1 MFSSIRVRLT
11 LWYIGTVGVLIL
23 IFAFILYL
31 SLKKTMERSIDISL
45 HTVGEEI
52 EHALLK
58 NPYERWEEILDKE
71 REEELPIRLMYIQI
85 LEISENGK
93 PKIVVKSKT
102 LEENSVPSSQNVFT
116 EAMKGMTSYETVTAK
131 DISEYPLRVITLPVK
146 GNTAAPYIVQ
156 IGTPL
161 KEIINTLR
169 KLFILLLM
177 SGPILLILSSFGGY
191 FLVRKA
197 FSPVKKIIEAA
208 KKITAEDLSHRIES
222 IGSKDEIGE
231 LAETFNDMIS
241 RIERSF
247 KQIKQFSSDT
257 SHELKT
263 PLAAIRGEI
272 EVALRKE
279 RGREEYKKILKSA
292 LEEIDKLQKI
302 IDNLLLLAQ
311 VDSQNIKLSF
321 KEIQLDEILLEAF
334 EEIETLAKKKKLSLI
349 LKRIDQAGMKGDEIL
364 IKRLFV
370 NLIDNAIKYTQEGG
384 KVEIALE
391 KEGDSAKFTVE
402 DTGIGIPP
410 NKAPYIFD
418 RFYRIDKARSRET
431 GGCGLGLALA
441 KWIAETHKGK
451 IEVKS
456 KVGEG
461 SIFVVS
467 FPLQD

>member
-11 LWYIGTVGVLIL
+11 LWHIGTIGLLIL
-23 IFAFILYL
+23 IFASIFYL
-31 SLKKTMERSIDISL
+31 SLKKSLERSIDISL

-58 NPYERWEEILDKE
+58 NPYERWEEIFKE
-71 REEELPIRLMYIQI
+71 EREELPISLMYIQI
-85 LEISENGK
+85 LEIPENGK

-102 LEENSVPSSQNVFT
+102 LEGDSLPFSQNAYT
-116 EAMKGMTSYETVTAK
+116 EAMKGMTSYETVTDK
-131 DISEYPLRVITLPVK
+131 GISDYPLRVITLPVK
-146 GNTAAPYIVQ
+146 GNTAAPYIIQV
-156 IGTPL
+156 GTPL
-161 KEIINTLR
+161 KEIIDTLR

-191 FLVRKA
+191 FLVRKT
-197 FSPVKKIIEAA
+197 FSPVKKIVGAA
-208 KKITAEDLSHRIES
+208 KKITAENLSHRIEP

-231 LAETFNDMIS
+231 LAKTFNDMIS

-279 RGREEYKKILKSA
+279 RERGEYKKILKSA

-302 IDNLLLLAQ
+302 IDSLLLLAQ
-311 VDSQNIKLSF
+311 MDSQNIKFSF

-334 EEIETLAKKKKLSLI
+334 EEIATLAKKKSLSLI
-349 LKRIDQAGMKGDEIL
+349 LKRVDQVGIKGDETL

-384 KVEIALE
+384 KVEIALK
-391 KEGDSAKFTVE
+391 KEGDSVRFTVE

-410 NKAPYIFD
+410 NKTPYIFD
-418 RFYRIDKARSRET
+418 RFYRVDKARSRET

-461 SIFVVS
+461 STFIVFLP
-467 FPLQD
+467 FQD